1 MNNVSKVISCR
12 HPTDNVGRY
21 HHPRSQHICD
31 ICHGHAAF
39 PACGRCWRF
48 EEGFAAAGKLK
59 EVHCWLYGRV
69 RVLPMQRCRV
79 GEQRA
84 GLVQMIMLGGWTE
97 QDTFSKDSQSKLE
110 EGCTYRGRGAPPLV
124 FV

>member
-1 MNNVSKVISCR
+1 
-12 HPTDNVGRY
+12 
-21 HHPRSQHICD
+21 
-31 ICHGHAAF
+31 
-39 PACGRCWRF
+39 
-48 EEGFAAAGKLK
+48 
-59 EVHCWLYGRV
+59 
-69 RVLPMQRCRV
+69 MQRCRV